1 MEFHEEIMKRLDKI
15 DKLII
20 YLIGSGVYKFGD
32 LLRYTGLARSSLHN
46 ILVGLEKA
54 GLIDTKKVG
63 SGLRMKRIEYYLT
76 DIGRKIMEEINIDEL
91 KDLKINITKE
101 EVLKILDQLRLML
114 KLLGYVELERK
125 AIEMKQILEK
135 E

>member
-63 SGLRMKRIEYYLT
+63 SGLRMKRVEYYLT